1 VSNAKPKI
9 ADYPF
14 TTLVP
19 NLGIVKYGNYNSF
32 VMADIPGLIEGASD
46 GKGLG
51 SQFLRHIER
60 TKVLVYLVECIDEE
74 IYKNFVTLKNE
85 LKRHNPELIKRP
97 SLLLLTKTDLIP
109 TELLELEKIAKEIP
123 IVQISSVSGQNL
135 NDAIQAIAELIQS
148 QTHDPEIP
156 AD

>member
-1 VSNAKPKI
+1 
-9 ADYPF
+9 
-14 TTLVP
+14 
-19 NLGIVKYGNYNSF
+19 
-32 VMADIPGLIEGASD
+32 
-46 GKGLG
+46 
-51 SQFLRHIER
+51 
-60 TKVLVYLVECIDEE
+60 
-74 IYKNFVTLKNE
+74 
-85 LKRHNPELIKRP
+85 
-97 SLLLLTKTDLIP
+97 LTKTDLIP